1 MESGIKVRYTNYKGN
16 TSLRTI
22 KPVEVYV
29 GSSKWH
35 PERQYILRAWDFD
48 KCESR
53 DFALKDC
60 DFKISGDVC
69 EAVTYNGMM

>member
-1 MESGIKVRYTNYKGN
+1 MNSGIKVKYTNYKGS

-29 GSSKWH
+29 GCSEWH

-48 KCESR
+48 KESSR

-60 DFKISGDVC
+60 DFINVGEED
-69 EAVTYNGMM
+69 ET